1 MWSPHFDSAN
11 FLVEAFPR
19 AAAVAERLWSKR
31 SVTDVEDAR
40 ARLHDWRCR
49 LLRRGLPTG
58 PVNGGVP
65 SGASG
70 HAPPSPPTTF
80 GGAFGSGL
88 SRLRCAIECWVAS
101 QGTARAGRGR
111 PSTSRRLR
119 SCEGRKRG
127 VGIVAL
133 RW

>member
-1 MWSPHFDSAN
+1 MLSKAVLGAESCMWSPHFDSAN

-80 GGAFGSGL
+80 GGAFGS
-88 SRLRCAIECWVAS
+88 
-101 QGTARAGRGR
+101 
-111 PSTSRRLR
+111 
-119 SCEGRKRG
+119 
-127 VGIVAL
+127 VAL
-133 RW
+133 DCLDCVARLSVGLRRRALRERAVGGRVQAAV